1 MSGKIKV
8 PGYTQKVT
16 YNGDIEY
23 RNFSPDLVGVQL
35 ASNGNTPT
43 FTMGNF
49 AITTNMEPK
58 STKNF
63 ITNKFSNFI
72 SLTDLDLSLI
82 EANKLLRNNEGV
94 FLNLNRNNLNYYA
107 LFGSLTEFV
116 RVSLENIITTWPAS
130 LYITPYYTT
139 SDGYT
144 FNTNTFE
151 NYSYDSLTNIS
162 EFRISTNSINNKFK
176 INYLTN
182 GTILD
187 TFSSTNDLRN
197 LPINYTSYVILL
209 NDVEY
214 SVIDFTGATYSEN
227 DYINL
232 KVKGNPFSSSAT
244 NGTTIFHIKPN
255 SLKEDEF
262 FNGLDMFENYLL
274 NRLVVPNY
282 TASFKYSVKSDMGA
296 LLYVTK
302 LITWPVTDG
311 YNIDFDTNEYV
322 NYVSTLIDIC
332 NNNDLS
338 SSNLVN
344 RFLVSD
350 IITSFD
356 TTPFHFTE
364 TDQDATGQKVTK
376 TLNIYGRSFDD
387 LNQYIQGISFANV
400 VSYSKED
407 NMPDAYIKNLARVLG
422 WETLTSVVE
431 NDLLSNYVKTSK
443 STYSGQTV
451 GLTLIEADTELWRRL
466 ILNSPW
472 LWKSKG
478 ARKAIEFLIKF
489 TGIPLGLITLNEY
502 IYKADK
508 PIDIDLF
515 KEILK
520 LNGLDD
526 IDLSIY
532 PIDSEGYPIP
542 LADTSD
548 MYFQNYGLWY
558 RQTAGNQSNID
569 ITDGNNPHVGPYD
582 GGSKYI
588 NQFRKLIPNFSAVT
602 ITSETLTKTSVNLF
616 TNYNVGKIT
625 NYTGNTYIDGLY
637 SDGTSLNDCVIIKTN
652 IIPDPMPTAEFT
664 ECGCIPESDDDSL
677 SICVSKNDKATK
689 PCVDLIGLPKNENN
703 TDIYEFT
710 YKRYDFSGE
719 VYEPSRVTNFA
730 SKACCKYWRGTPT
743 LVSEVNNK
751 QISSGFYCCSP
762 NSTKCGCNLS
772 YTWKPNINP
781 YYIGDIPYLKFDRP
795 YGQTPTLITPDGSH
809 CPQYYTTSAPN
820 ITDPFTGEIGF
831 GCKLNTTGKYLGVVD
846 LTLGINSYMLRTY
859 QDRNS
864 GKIGP
869 CQSNWDYWYRRH

>member
-72 SLTDLDLSLI
+72 SLTDLDLTLV

-116 RVSLENIITTWPAS
+116 RVSLENIITNWPAS

-139 SDGYT
+139 SEGRS

-151 NYSYDSLTNIS
+151 NYTYDSITDMS
-162 EFRISTNSINNKFK
+162 EFRISTNAINNKFK

-197 LPINYTSYVILL
+197 LPINYASYVILL

-214 SVIDFTGATYSEN
+214 SVIDFTGATYTQN

-262 FNGLDMFENYLL
+262 FNSLEMFENYLL

-296 LLYVTK
+296 LLHVTK

-311 YNIDFDTNEYV
+311 YNIDFDTNEYI

-332 NNNDLS
+332 NNNDLT
-338 SSNLVN
+338 SSNLIN

-443 STYSGQTV
+443 SSYSGQTV

-502 IYKADK
+502 VYTADK

-520 LNGLDD
+520 LNGLNNV
-526 IDLSIY
+526 DLSKY

-558 RQTAGNQSNID
+558 RQTAGSQSNID

-588 NQFRKLIPNFSAVT
+588 NQFKKLIPNFSAVT

-616 TNYNVGKIT
+616 TNYNAGKIT
-625 NYTGNTYIDGLY
+625 NYTGDTYINGFY

-677 SICVSKNDKATK
+677 SICVGKNDKASK
-689 PCVDLIGLPKNENN
+689 PCVDLIGLPRNENN

-710 YKRYDFSGE
+710 YKRYDFNGE

-730 SKACCKYWRGTPT
+730 SKACCKYWRGMST
-743 LVSEVNNK
+743 LVYENETST
-751 QISSGFYCCSP
+751 GFYCCSP

-772 YTWKPNINP
+772 HKWVPNINP
-781 YYIGDIPYLKFDRP
+781 YYIGDIPYLKFDRR
-795 YGQTPTLITPDGSH
+795 YGQTPTLTTPDGSH
-809 CPQYYTTSAPN
+809 CVKYYTTPVPN

-831 GCKLNTTGKYLGVVD
+831 GCKLNTSGKYLGVVD
-846 LTLGINSYMLRTY
+846 LTRGINSYIVGTY
-859 QDRNS
+859 NDRNS
-864 GKIGP
+864 GKLGP
-869 CQSNWDYWYRRH
+869 CQDKWDYSYGRV